1 MTSHSRDVS
10 PGTRITDTESNRITR
25 ILSAMLREKQECGF
39 FVVEKYKMSFCHVFV
54 SRVGPE
60 YRSVN
65 LKSGL
70 VTAFHNCLYEFRTV
84 YFYSDRFTLAMDR
97 FIILKKP

>member
-1 MTSHSRDVS
+1 M
-10 PGTRITDTESNRITR
+10 PEEPNFITFSETGRTG
-25 ILSAMLREKQECGF
+25 L
-39 FVVEKYKMSFCHVFV
+39 FVVEKYKKRFCHVFA

-70 VTAFHNCLYEFRTV
+70 ATAFHNCL
-84 YFYSDRFTLAMDR
+84 
-97 FIILKKP
+97 